1 MDFIELSRLKK
12 ELEEKANLSKRE
24 KKLLSELQQ
33 LEDAGLNLNMLNES
47 LGVSNLNACPTC
59 KRPY

>member
-12 ELEEKANLSKRE
+12 ELEEKQNLSERE
-24 KKLLSELQQ
+24 EKLLSELQQ

-47 LGVSNLNACPTC
+47 LGVSNSNVCPKC